1 MESGANKSLYTLLA
15 VVVFGIFLALSYFM
29 FQDQLKGIL
38 ATVLDGASERADD
51 IYSPIDEGL
60 VYAIYP
66 HDFDNAT
73 KGVTSNDFTT
83 GVTAHNFAGTA
94 TSGYNETDGTLVFD
108 GVDDYLDLGMA
119 GALDTTSAT
128 DFSWEVYVKI
138 NSYVINRI
146 IIGNRYKAIS
156 TESANFIKITPN
168 QFEVNGYFI
177 TNNVPQDQWMHIVVI
192 KEGDRFI
199 YFVNGIKY
207 LDSKTTP
214 ERMTLPERPLYIGGD
229 ASLGHMIEPTA
240 MKLKYARVYDR
251 ALTTEEV
258 LSNFN
263 SLN

>member
-29 FQDQLKGIL
+29 FQDQLKGFL
-38 ATVLDGASERADD
+38 ATVLDGVGERADD
-51 IYSPIDEGL
+51 IYSPVDEGL

-66 HDFDNAT
+66 SDFDNAT
-73 KGVTSNDFTT
+73 KTVKASGLTT
-83 GVTAHNFAGTA
+83 GMTAHNFSGTV
-94 TSGYNETDGTLVFD
+94 TSGYNATDDTLVFD
-108 GVDDYLDLGMA
+108 GVDDYLDLGMVE
-119 GALDTTSAT
+119 ALDITSET

-138 NSYVINRI
+138 NIYAVNRI

-156 TESANFIKITPN
+156 TEPYNFIKITPN

-177 TNNVPQDQWMHIVVI
+177 TNTVPQDQWMHIVVI
-192 KEGDRFI
+192 KDGDRFI

-214 ERMTLPERPLYIGGD
+214 ARMTLAERPLYIGGD
-229 ASLGHMIEPTA
+229 ASLGYLIEPTA